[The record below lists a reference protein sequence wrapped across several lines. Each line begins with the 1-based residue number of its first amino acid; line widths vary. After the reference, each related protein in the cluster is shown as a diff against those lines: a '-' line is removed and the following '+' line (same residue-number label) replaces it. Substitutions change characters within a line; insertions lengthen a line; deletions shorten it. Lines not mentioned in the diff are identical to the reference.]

1 MSQSLA
7 MQEDAASICPYLH
20 SEAEYRAFRLPGKI
34 LYTPFC
40 YTQKKDRKGTI
51 LTIAL
56 FGLHGARAFASD
68 SRYDVFFKMRTSPQ
82 VPTSSNNSNTTPCLV
97 CPNDAIPTRQM
108 LKRYTVTA
116 VFFFIPGRRF
126 SAVLFRNGP
135 NCR

>member
-68 SRYDVFFKMRTSPQ
+68 SRYDVFFKNAYEPPSTHKQQQQQHYPVLGLPERC
-82 VPTSSNNSNTTPCLV
+82 NTHQA
-97 CPNDAIPTRQM
+97 DAQEVYRYGGFLLHTR
-108 LKRYTVTA
+108 KE
-116 VFFFIPGRRF
+116 I
-126 SAVLFRNGP
+126 
-135 NCR
+135 